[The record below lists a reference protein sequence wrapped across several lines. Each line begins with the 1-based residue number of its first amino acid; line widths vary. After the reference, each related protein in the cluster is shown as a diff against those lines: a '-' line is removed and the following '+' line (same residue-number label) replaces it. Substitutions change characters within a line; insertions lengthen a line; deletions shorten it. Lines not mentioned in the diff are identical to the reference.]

1 MTFTAGTRSINTGI
15 AGLTIEDIRLIANE
29 TTGQPICYTG
39 AKGNIASVVNGVVTY
54 NESMTDEDGE
64 TELFPPLAEGDKITF
79 EIDRGTSAED
89 LKATLDTIKE
99 SVGSPVKATEEE
111 YTAFRA
117 HLQDEIDEL
126 LTPIEEEE
134 SNE

>member
-15 AGLTIEDIRLIANE
+15 TDLTIEDIRLIANE
-29 TTGQPICYTG
+29 TTGQSICYTG

-99 SVGSPVKATEEE
+99 SVGSPVKATDAE